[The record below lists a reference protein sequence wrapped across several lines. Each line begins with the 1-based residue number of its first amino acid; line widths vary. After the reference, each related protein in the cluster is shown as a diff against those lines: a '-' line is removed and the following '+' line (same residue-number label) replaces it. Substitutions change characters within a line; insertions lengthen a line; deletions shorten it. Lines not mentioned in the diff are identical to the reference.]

1 MKHHVLGS
9 LTAALVMSSFG
20 APLASHA
27 QQVDESDIPG
37 VSSEESPD
45 LAANATVHPEGADP
59 GTHTSVTE
67 TETGADLGIAPAAR
81 LPIDSPVEAE
91 PAIEPAVEPTIET
104 LDLTSLVS
112 DDSSRI
118 IVQAHAFD
126 NRQAATLY
134 LHDLPVITF
143 LGSELATLAE
153 DKAQAP
159 TASSSTPD
167 PAAQAA
173 AIGAQL
179 EQFAVSQGDAQ
190 QISVRWE
197 PTQEQYL
204 VTLNG
209 SPLVAVNSNT
219 ILPDTTEDPAA
230 DALHIANRLRRLL
243 GNAQPLE
250 AIEGLPQPPAQPV
263 LAVTSVVTGMASWY
277 GPGFHGRRAASGEVF
292 NQNALTAA
300 HRTLPFGTE
309 IRVTNL
315 RNNRQVIVRINDR
328 GPFGHGRVLDL
339 SAAAARAIGLT
350 SSGTGMVRIEVL
362 GRP

>member
-45 LAANATVHPEGADP
+45 LAANATVHSEGAL
-59 GTHTSVTE
+59 GTEASVTE
-67 TETGADLGIAPAAR
+67 AETETRVDLGITPPAH
-81 LPIDSPVEAE
+81 LPSDGPTEAE
-91 PAIEPAVEPTIET
+91 ADAEPTIET

-112 DDSSRI
+112 DDSGPV

-126 NRQAATLY
+126 DRQAATLY
-134 LHDLPVITF
+134 LHNLPVITF

-159 TASSSTPD
+159 TTSGIPD

-179 EQFAVSQGDAQ
+179 EQFVTSQGDAQ

-209 SPLVAVNSNT
+209 NALVVVNGNT
-219 ILPDTTEDPAA
+219 ILPDTTENLAA

-250 AIEGLPQPPAQPV
+250 EIEGLPQPPAQPV
-263 LAVTSVVTGMASWY
+263 LAVTSVVTGVASWY